1 LLQGTLANF
10 LDCFETVAPRAD
22 VFVKRHDDEGGI
34 TGPAL
39 PQRWGIDVDQ
49 LSSFAAVPV
58 LPTRASLE
66 TDPNIVMEKV
76 SCYKLLCLRSLQL
89 TNKTQAQV
97 WVFF

>member
-1 LLQGTLANF
+1 MMTRVVSQGQRCHN
-10 LDCFETVAPRAD
+10 
-22 VFVKRHDDEGGI
+22 GG
-34 TGPAL
+34 A
-39 PQRWGIDVDQ
+39 DVDQ